1 MPRVRWPKRGSL
13 SYSPRKRA
21 KTIKGRIDYW
31 PEVSGPPQLLG
42 FIGYKAGMTHVFFI
56 NDRERS
62 PDFGK
67 EVMCAASVVDAPPL
81 IIGGIRAYEDS
92 EDGLKVLTEVWAE
105 KIPENIKKR
114 IKSSALKSESK
125 KTRDLVALKDRIKE
139 IRAII
144 ITQPNLSSLPKK
156 KPEIVEIKIGGGTIE
171 DQIDYSFGLLG
182 KQIKVSDVF
191 KPGEPVDVV
200 GVTKGKGFQGPVKR
214 WGVRILQNKARKTK
228 RGVATTGP
236 WHPARVMPGV
246 PRAGQMGFHNRTEFN
261 KRILFIGEN
270 GSKVTPPE
278 GFQNYGLVKGDYLI
292 IKGSVI
298 GPAKRILMFRKS
310 VRRSRYPEA
319 PPQITFIYSEYLKS
333 SREV

>member
-42 FIGYKAGMTHVFFI
+42 FIGYKVGMTHVFVI

-67 EVMCAASVVDAPPL
+67 EVMYAASVIDAPPL
-81 IIGGIRAYEDS
+81 IIGGIRAYEDG
-92 EDGLKVLTEVWAE
+92 EDGLKAFTEVWAE

-114 IKSSALKSESK
+114 IESSALKSKSK
-125 KTRDLVALKDRIKE
+125 KTGDLVAFKDRIKE
-139 IRAII
+139 LRAIA
-144 ITQPNLSSLPKK
+144 ITQPNLSGLPKK
-156 KPEIVEIKIGGGTIE
+156 KPEIVEIKIGGGAIE
-171 DQIDYSFGLLG
+171 DQINYSNSLLG
-182 KQIKVSDVF
+182 KQIKASDVF
-191 KPGEPVDVV
+191 KPGEPIDIV

-246 PRAGQMGFHNRTEFN
+246 PRAGQMGFHSRTEFN
-261 KRILFIGEN
+261 KRILFIGED

-292 IKGSVI
+292 IKGSVM
-298 GPAKRILMFRKS
+298 GPAKRILRFRKT

-319 PPQITFIYSEYLKS
+319 PPKITFTYSEYLKS
-333 SREV
+333 PGRS